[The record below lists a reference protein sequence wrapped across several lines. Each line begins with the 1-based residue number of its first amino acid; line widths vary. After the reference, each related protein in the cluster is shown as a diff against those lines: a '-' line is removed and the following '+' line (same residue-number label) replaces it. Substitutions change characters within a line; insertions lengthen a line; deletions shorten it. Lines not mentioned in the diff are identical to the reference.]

1 MHDGGQKFVF
11 RSPLFSPPK
20 SVKIILGRV
29 VPPKFG
35 ACPKKRVFFFS
46 EGFPYL
52 TTSPLCW
59 HILKQSSRPRRCPVR
74 RCNRH
79 WGIWILLNCY
89 FVFSISLSHLTM
101 LKTLRSLLP
110 LSFEIKSVLL
120 SKFSAR
126 PARVSKLKKR

>member
-1 MHDGGQKFVF
+1 MRKGSQKFVF

-20 SVKIILGRV
+20 SVKIILGRG
-29 VPPKFG
+29 PPHLGYAQNKGCFLW
-35 ACPKKRVFFFS
+35 A
-46 EGFPYL
+46 GFPYL
-52 TTSPLCW
+52 TTSRLCW
-59 HILKQSSRPRRCPVR
+59 HILKQSSRLHRCPAR

-89 FVFSISLSHLTM
+89 FVFSSSLSHLTM

>member
-1 MHDGGQKFVF
+1 MRKGSQKFVF
-11 RSPLFSPPK
+11 RSPLFSPQKVSKLFWAEGPPIWCMPK
-20 SVKIILGRV
+20 IKG
-29 VPPKFG
+29 
-35 ACPKKRVFFFS
+35 VFVW

-52 TTSPLCW
+52 TTSRLCW
-59 HILKQSSRPRRCPVR
+59 HILKQSSRLHRCPAR

-89 FVFSISLSHLTM
+89 FVFSSSLSHLTM

-120 SKFSAR
+120 SKSSAL

>member
-1 MHDGGQKFVF
+1 MHEGGQKIGF

-20 SVKIILGRV
+20 SVKIILGRGG
-29 VPPKFG
+29 PPIWG
-35 ACPKKRVFFFS
+35 MPKIKGVFLW

-52 TTSPLCW
+52 TTSLLCW
-59 HILKQSSRPRRCPVR
+59 HILKQSSRLRRCPVR

-110 LSFEIKSVLL
+110 LSFGIKSVLL
-120 SKFSAR
+120 SKSSAR

>member
-1 MHDGGQKFVF
+1 MHDGGQTFVF
-11 RSPLFSPPK
+11 RSPLFSPPM
-20 SVKIILGRV
+20 SVKIILGKG
-29 VPPKFG
+29 PPSLGYAKNKGCFLW
-35 ACPKKRVFFFS
+35 

-52 TTSPLCW
+52 TTSRLCW
-59 HILKQSSRPRRCPVR
+59 HILRQSSRLRRCPVR

-89 FVFSISLSHLTM
+89 FVFSASLSHLTM

-126 PARVSKLKKR
+126 PARVNKLKKR